1 MRCFPSRNP
10 VLIFLVLFFSLAL
23 NAQHPLNLQDC
34 IELARQNSIAV
45 QQADLAVQQ
54 AVLSKK
60 QAVRSL
66 TPSFNATVN
75 GGVQLGRTI
84 DPTTNTFNTQNIKY
98 NSFSLQTG
106 MPLFAGGSR
115 RFSIQQSH
123 LEIEAAKYEA
133 KALEQDMAM
142 TVATAYLNI
151 LLNEEQLFA
160 AQASVDLAEEQLK
173 QTEKLIAAGSL
184 PANDR
189 LEMQAQLA
197 SARQNLVLVQNA
209 LQQAKLQLR
218 QLLLLPMDEP
228 LEIVKPDLEPPEKA
242 DPLLFSDEEVFLAAM
257 NNQAR
262 IQADEFRLQSAAKA
276 VQIARAR
283 QWPSLNLFAQV
294 NTNWSSAARQIIGYD
309 YAFVP
314 LDVRLPD
321 GSIQTF
327 EFNQQVPLLGEN
339 PYWNQLDQN
348 FGQSIGLSLQIPIY
362 NASSARLNVQRAQI
376 SELNAHLNRKQDIQ
390 NLQTSVQNAVA
401 NARAGREAWL
411 ASENAFQSAQ
421 ASYENA
427 AKKFELGAINAYEL
441 NAAQT
446 RMEQARADLLRA
458 KYSYIFYL
466 KLVDFY
472 LGKPLSL

>member
-1 MRCFPSRNP
+1 MRFQSRNSILAFWA
-10 VLIFLVLFFSLAL
+10 VLCAFTL
-23 NAQHPLNLQDC
+23 NAQTPLSLEDC
-34 IELARQNSIAV
+34 IELARQNSIGV
-45 QQADLAVQQ
+45 QQAKLAVEQ
-54 AVLSKK
+54 ATLSKK
-60 QAVRSL
+60 QAVQSL
-66 TPSFNATVN
+66 FPSLNASVN

-98 NSFSLQTG
+98 NSFSLQTA
-106 MPLFAGGSR
+106 MPVFAGGSR

-123 LEIEAAKYEA
+123 LQIEAAKYEA
-133 KALEQDMAM
+133 EALEQDIAMA
-142 TVATAYLNI
+142 VATAYLNI

-160 AQASVDLAEEQLK
+160 AQAAVDLAEEQWR

-189 LEMQAQLA
+189 LDMQAQLA
-197 SARQNLVLVQNA
+197 SARQNVVLVQNA
-209 LQQAKLQLR
+209 LEQAKLQLR
-218 QLLLLPMDEP
+218 QLLFLPMDEP
-228 LEIVKPDLEPPEKA
+228 LEIVKPNIEAPQEA
-242 DPLLFSDEEVFLAAM
+242 EAVLFSDEEVFLAAM
-257 NNQAR
+257 DSQAR
-262 IQADEFRLQSAAKA
+262 IQADKYRLQSAAKA

-283 QWPSLNLFAQV
+283 QWPSLSLFAQM
-294 NTNWSSAARQIIGYD
+294 NTNWSSAARQITGYD

-327 EFNQQVPLLGEN
+327 EFNQQIPVLSKT

-348 FGQSIGLSLQIPIY
+348 FGQGIGLSLQIPIY
-362 NASSARLNVQRAQI
+362 NASSARLEVQRAQI
-376 SELNAHLNRKQDIQ
+376 NEMNTYFNSRQNLQ

-411 ASENAFQSAQ
+411 ASIDAFKAAQ
-421 ASYENA
+421 ASYNNA
-427 AKKFELGAINAYEL
+427 LKRFELGAVNAYEL
-441 NAAQT
+441 NATQT
-446 RMEQARADLLRA
+446 RMEQAQADLLRA

-472 LGKPLSL
+472 LGKPLKL